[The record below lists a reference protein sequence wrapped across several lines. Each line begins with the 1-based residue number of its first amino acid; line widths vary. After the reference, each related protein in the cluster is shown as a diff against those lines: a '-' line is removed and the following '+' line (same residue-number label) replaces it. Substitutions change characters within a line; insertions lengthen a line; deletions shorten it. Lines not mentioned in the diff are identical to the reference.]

1 MDEHPYDRL
10 SPELI
15 LEAVET
21 SGLITSG
28 QMLELNSYEN
38 RVIQIGIDEHPG
50 IVAKFYRPYRWSNEC
65 ILEEHEFSEAL
76 SDSDIPVIAPLRFND
91 HSLLEHESF
100 RFAIFPRRGGRS
112 PDLDNLDQLEWIG
125 RLLGRI
131 HKLGSEAPFTHRP
144 DISVQ
149 RLGRDA
155 QQAVLK
161 SAQCPMEYKQ
171 RYESISNQ
179 LIDTCELL
187 FDEIK
192 PISIRLHG
200 DCHPG
205 NILWTDAG
213 PHFVDMDDCANG
225 PAIQD
230 LWMLIT
236 GDDHEKLIQWETL
249 LEGYE
254 TFHQF
259 DRRELR
265 LIEALRS
272 LRQLHY
278 TAWLTQRW
286 QDPAFP
292 RAFPWFEERSYWE
305 GYLADL
311 TQQLEKLLNAEV
323 PQLGGNF

>member
-1 MDEHPYDRL
+1 MDDHPYDRL

-21 SGLITSG
+21 TGLITSG

-38 RVIQIGIDEHPG
+38 RVIQVGIDEHPG
-50 IVAKFYRPYRWSNEC
+50 VVAKFYRPGRWSNDT
-65 ILEEHEFSEAL
+65 ILEEHEFSQAL
-76 SDSDIPVIAPLRFND
+76 SDNDIPVIAPLRFND
-91 HSLLEHESF
+91 QSLLEHEGF
-100 RFAIFPRRGGRS
+100 RFALFPRRGGRS
-112 PDLDNLDQLEWIG
+112 PDLDNLNQLEWIG

-131 HKLGSEAPFTHRP
+131 HKLGSETPLTHRP
-144 DISVQ
+144 GISVQ

-161 SAQCPMEYKQ
+161 SDHCPMEYKQ
-171 RYESISNQ
+171 GYESISTQ
-179 LIDTCELL
+179 IIDTCDALVN
-187 FDEIK
+187 EIQ
-192 PISIRLHG
+192 PTSIRLHG

-254 TFHQF
+254 TFHHF

-265 LIEALRS
+265 LIEVLRS

-278 TAWLTQRW
+278 TAWLAQRW
-286 QDPAFP
+286 HDPAFP

-311 TQQLEKLLNAEV
+311 TQQHEKLLNSEA
-323 PQLGGNF
+323 PHLGGNL